1 MTEPLEAL
9 NWLSE
14 QVATTNQRL
23 AVTVATVGLLVAVLF
38 SANSI
43 QDRLYRR
50 IRPLYVDVIGAIVL
64 VGSCLGA
71 TAIIVGV
78 WGQTDEIYAIWETL
92 DLGSDTIGRSILS
105 VLLIVTALIIGRFIK
120 RLIGDLLGSA
130 ASVTDHQQE
139 VTYRISQV
147 IIYSLALVV
156 VAGIWIDDLGA
167 IFVGAGF
174 LGIVVG
180 MAARQTLGSV
190 ISGFVLMF
198 SRPFEIGDWI
208 VVDDCEGVVT
218 DISIINTRIRSFD
231 GEYVILPNDV
241 IGSSAITNRS
251 RSGRLRIEIDVG
263 VDYAA
268 DVDRAVALA
277 ERAVTGLDESLE
289 TPEPSVVRTAFGDS
303 AVSLRVRFW
312 IDEPSASLATRSRSN
327 AIDAVKAAFDDAG
340 IKIPYPQREL
350 TGREE
355 TGGFRVAG
363 ERLTYDERTDHD
375 DRATDS
381 DDEATEPTVESSD
394 SDERSANNDE
404 RSTGSDVEATGSD
417 DEVTGSVENSAGID
431 HESTDETAGEST
443 SSGTSNPDLS
453 QESPGEDD

>member
-1 MTEPLEAL
+1 MREPFEAL
-9 NWLSE
+9 HWLSE

-23 AVTVATVGLLVAVLF
+23 AVTLVTVGLLVAILF

-43 QDRLYRR
+43 QERLSGR
-50 IRPLYVDVIGAIVL
+50 IRPLYADVIGASVL
-64 VGSCLGA
+64 VGSCVGA
-71 TAIIVGV
+71 TVVIVGV
-78 WGQTDEIYAIWETL
+78 WGQTGEIQEIWTQL
-92 DLGSDTIGRSILS
+92 DLGSDTVGRSILS
-105 VLLIVTALIIGRFIK
+105 ALLVVTALIAARFVK
-120 RLIGDLLGSA
+120 RLIGELLGSA
-130 ASVTDHQQE
+130 NSVTDHQQE

-208 VVDDCEGVVT
+208 VVDDREGIVT

-251 RSGRLRIEIDVG
+251 RSGRLRVEIDVG

-277 ERAVTGLDESLE
+277 ERAVTDLDESLDA
-289 TPEPSVVRTAFGDS
+289 PEPSVVRTGFGDS

-312 IDEPSASLATRSRSN
+312 IDEPSASLVTRARSD
-327 AIDAVKAAFDDAG
+327 AIDAVKTALDDAG

-350 TGREE
+350 SGRTE

-363 ERLTYDERTDHD
+363 EQLAYDEQRGHD
-375 DRATDS
+375 D
-381 DDEATEPTVESSD
+381 EPADLDGESSD
-394 SDERSANNDE
+394 LHDESG
-404 RSTGSDVEATGSD
+404 TLEAHSRDLDQEPTETTD
-417 DEVTGSVENSAGID
+417 DGQT
-431 HESTDETAGEST
+431 TTAGT
-443 SSGTSNPDLS
+443 SPGDLS